1 MANAFKNAIKENVSH
16 DSANPDSVLTSPTG
30 NASRC
35 VVIGLQLTNTS
46 SSEITATVG
55 VCDYS
60 GNSNNTG
67 NIIILN
73 AVPIPANSMLS
84 VLQGDKLLLEEQDI
98 LKIYANTSSALNA
111 FVNYLLIDNT

>member
-1 MANAFKNAIKENVSH
+1 MANTFKNAIKENVSH
-16 DSANPDSVLTSPTG
+16 DSANPDAVLTSPTG

-35 VVIGLQLTNTS
+35 VIIGLQLTNTS
-46 SSEITATVG
+46 SSEITATIG

-60 GNSNNTG
+60 VSTSG

-84 VLQGDKLLLEEQDI
+84 VLQGDKLLLEEQDA
-98 LKIYANTSSALNA
+98 LKMYSNTSSALNA